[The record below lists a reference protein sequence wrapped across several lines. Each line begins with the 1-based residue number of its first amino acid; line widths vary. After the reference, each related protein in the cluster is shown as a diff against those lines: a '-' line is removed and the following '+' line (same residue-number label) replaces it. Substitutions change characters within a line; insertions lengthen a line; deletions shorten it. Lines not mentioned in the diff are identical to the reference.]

1 MDSPLADGNDSDHI
15 AVMADVSNIP
25 DRATTLPL
33 ALTMGEPAGVG
44 PELSLDA
51 WMRLRNSGPPFVLF
65 ADPDLMTDVARKI
78 GRDVAIAVA
87 GSVAEAASRFRS
99 ALPVMPVEL
108 AKAVRPGKPDP
119 ANASAVIRSIELAVA
134 AARRGEAG
142 AVVTN
147 PIQKASLYAAGFP
160 HPGHTEFLGEI
171 AGTGIVPVMMLA
183 SPELRVVPVTIHVA
197 LRDALDAINSDA
209 IVETAKTVVNALR
222 WDFGIQD
229 PRIAVAGVN
238 PHAGEDGAMG
248 DEDSRIVA
256 PAVERLRNAGI
267 AVVGPMSPDTM
278 FTARARR
285 TYDAAICMYHDQALI
300 PIKTLDVDG
309 GVNVTLG
316 LSVVRTSPD
325 HGTALDIA
333 GKGIADPG
341 SLVAAIRMADMI
353 ARNRSKE
360 RQDAQARR

>member
-1 MDSPLADGNDSDHI
+1 MADTSNTTDRPSKAPLA
-15 AVMADVSNIP
+15 V
-25 DRATTLPL
+25 
-33 ALTMGEPAGVG
+33 TMGEPAGIG

-51 WMRLRNSGPPFVLF
+51 WLRLRDSGPPFVLF
-65 ADPDLMTDVARKI
+65 ADPELLRDVARSI
-78 GRDVAIAVA
+78 GRDVPIAVVA
-87 GSVAEAASRFRS
+87 NEAEALRRFRK
-99 ALPVMPVEL
+99 ALPVIPVKL
-108 AKAVRPGKPDP
+108 DRPVKPGRPD
-119 ANASAVIRSIELAVA
+119 AGNASAVIRSIELAVA
-134 AARRGEAG
+134 AARQGGAG
-142 AVVTN
+142 AIVTN
-147 PIQKASLYAAGFP
+147 PIQKAALYAAGFR

-171 AGTGIVPVMMLA
+171 AGTGIGPVMMLA
-183 SPELRVVPVTIHVA
+183 GPDLRVVPVTIHVA
-197 LRDALDAINSDA
+197 LRDALAALNADA
-209 IVETAKTVVNALR
+209 IVETSQTVVSALR
-222 WDFGIQD
+222 WDYGIEA

-256 PAVERLRNAGI
+256 PAVERLRKAGI

-316 LSVVRTSPD
+316 LSIVRTSPD

-360 RQDAQARR
+360 RQDAQTRR

>member
-1 MDSPLADGNDSDHI
+1 MIKILQESE
-15 AVMADVSNIP
+15 
-25 DRATTLPL
+25 LPL

-44 PELSLDA
+44 PELALDA
-51 WMRLRNSGPPFVLF
+51 WLRLRESGPSFVLF
-65 ADPDLMTDVARKI
+65 ADPCLMDSVARALKH
-78 GRDVAIAVA
+78 DVRISTIDTVQ
-87 GSVAEAASRFRS
+87 EASGQFRT
-99 ALPVMPVEL
+99 ALPVIPVDL
-108 AKAVRPGKPDP
+108 AKSAESGRPDP
-119 ANASAVIRSIELAVA
+119 VNAPAVIKSIELAVNA
-134 AARRGEAG
+134 AKRGEAG

-147 PIQKASLYAAGFP
+147 PIQKASLYAAGFR

-171 AGTGIVPVMMLA
+171 AGTGVVPVMMLV
-183 SPELRVVPVTIHVA
+183 SPDLRVVPVTIHVA
-197 LRDALDAINSDA
+197 LREALAILNTDS
-209 IVETAKTVVNALR
+209 IVEVSQIVVNALR
-222 WDFGIQD
+222 RDFGIEA
-229 PRIAVAGVN
+229 PRIAIAGVN

-248 DEDSRIVA
+248 DEDNGIVA
-256 PAVERLRNAGI
+256 PAVERLRIAGFDV
-267 AVVGPMSPDTM
+267 AGPMSPDTL

-285 TYDAAICMYHDQALI
+285 NYDAAICMYHDQALI

-316 LSVVRTSPD
+316 LSIVRTSPD

-360 RQDAQARR
+360 SQDA